1 MWVALA
7 RAGDAV
13 CSAVR
18 ARTCVYGFTL
28 HIRLI
33 CKVKL
38 FTSVRLYDYILPVC
52 VKLYKETHQNNR
64 AAVARWLTLK
74 IAARCTLP
82 GRDL

>member
-38 FTSVRLYDYILPVC
+38 FTSVRLYD
-52 VKLYKETHQNNR
+52 
-64 AAVARWLTLK
+64 
-74 IAARCTLP
+74 
-82 GRDL
+82 

>member
-28 HIRLI
+28 HI
-33 CKVKL
+33 
-38 FTSVRLYDYILPVC
+38 TSVRLYNYILPVC

-64 AAVARWLTLK
+64 AAGARWLTLK